1 MGKYN
6 STAIAFIR
14 YQLLIALIAFGSTA
28 SVHAGQ
34 EPSAPLAHWS
44 FDSVEASGVAPS
56 TNHPFRFVEGVMDKS
71 TITPLVLQVDGQNR
85 VVETHEFQLTGDGN
99 IVKTAEGTWKLS
111 ASFKPV
117 AEHHDAV
124 DAAFTWTLIEGN
136 ATSTAVAVAF
146 DFEGWS
152 SQNYVFAPASVYNGN
167 RFDVKKVVWPTYLL
181 FADKREHRIDM
192 PTTINDI
199 PRLEKKGGGKI
210 ELDTGNVST
219 PLFGFQSPDQKK
231 GWMVLTTQGSRFGNH
246 GLTIEEDAEQ
256 HHARFMITLPAIR
269 ERRAASSTLESPSG
283 DRAPDWKTG
292 DSATIRCRFY
302 IFQAPT
308 VSDFLTRFAAARKD
322 LNPSSKNKTL
332 PFSEAFKLLESLY
345 RDHRWD
351 EDAALFRLNDP
362 GQARM
367 VQIWQLGWVGGG
379 QATLPLLQAGNEES
393 RKRSLRN
400 LETIFSKSQANS
412 GFFYT
417 LGDGKIFTY
426 DQFRPPVPPSMGLLR
441 KNADWLYMAQR
452 HFEVMEAS
460 GDTVPSRWLEQNRKH
475 ADAFVRLWNDYGQF
489 GQWVDLESGELLV
502 GNSTSAAIACG
513 GLALASKRYGH
524 KPYLHVAEEAGRTY
538 YRDYVLKG
546 YTTGGPGE
554 ALSCPDSESA
564 FALLEAYMALYEVTN
579 SQEWLDYAQQL
590 LPICASWVVSYDVEF
605 PKESPLGRAGAK
617 ACGSV
622 VASVQNKHSAPGICT
637 WSGDSLLKL
646 YRATGNQ
653 VALDLLRDIAHG
665 ITQYISREDQPLA
678 RMKAGGI
685 CERVN
690 TSDWEGKN
698 KVGGGLFSSC
708 SWSETA
714 VLLTTTQ
721 IPGIYVQPDTGVVAV
736 FDHIVVEKISHHDGV
751 LTLRL
756 TNPTSFN
763 AQTTVFIESSE
774 DAKKSKNSFTIK
786 PLPTIMIDAGASIEK
801 EFILTE

>member
-1 MGKYN
+1 MIQRIIIAAA
-6 STAIAFIR
+6 AI
-14 YQLLIALIAFGSTA
+14 LLIALSSA
-28 SVHAGQ
+28 SA
-34 EPSAPLAHWS
+34 SA
-44 FDSVEASGVAPS
+44 
-56 TNHPFRFVEGVMDKS
+56 EGMSHEMKLLEGK
-71 TITPLVLQVDGQNR
+71 ITPLVLQVDGKNQ
-85 VVETHEFQLTGDGN
+85 VVETHEFPLTGDNN

-111 ASFKPV
+111 TSFKPV
-117 AEHHDAV
+117 AGLKDAV
-124 DAAFTWTLIEGN
+124 DAEFTWTLIEGT
-136 ATSTAVAVAF
+136 AKSTAVAVAC

-152 SQNYVFAPASVYNGN
+152 SQNFVFAPASVYNGN
-167 RFDVKKVVWPTYLL
+167 RFDVKNIVWPTYLL
-181 FADKREHRIDM
+181 FADKREHRVDM

-199 PRLEKKGGGKI
+199 PRLEKKGAGKI
-210 ELDTGNVST
+210 ELDTGNVAT
-219 PLFGFQSPDQKK
+219 PLLGFQSPDKK
-231 GWMVLTTQGSRFGNH
+231 MGWMVQTTQGSRFGNH
-246 GLTIEEDAEQ
+246 GLTIEENAEQ
-256 HHARFMITLPAIR
+256 TNARFLVTLPAIR
-269 ERRAASSTLESPSG
+269 QRRAASSTLESPSG
-283 DRAPDWKTG
+283 DRAPDWKAG

-302 IFQAPT
+302 TYQAQT
-308 VSDFLTRFAAARKD
+308 FSSFLTRFAAARKD

-332 PFSEAFKLLESLY
+332 PFSEAFKLLETLY

-393 RKRSLRN
+393 RKRALRN

-452 HFEVMEAS
+452 HFEVIEAS
-460 GDTVPSRWLEQNRKH
+460 GDTVPNHWFEQNRKQ
-475 ADAFVRLWNDYGQF
+475 ADAFVQLWNDYGQF
-489 GQWVDLESGELLV
+489 GQWVDLESGKLLV
-502 GNSTSAAIACG
+502 GNSTSAAIASG

-524 KPYLHVAEEAGRTY
+524 KPYLHVAEEAARKY
-538 YRDYVLKG
+538 HRDYVLKG

-554 ALSCPDSESA
+554 ALSCPDAESA

-579 SQEWLDYAQQL
+579 SQEWLDCAQEL
-590 LPICASWVVSYDVEF
+590 LPICASWVVSYDFEL
-605 PKESPLGRAGAK
+605 PKESALGKAGAK
-617 ACGSV
+617 TTGSV

-646 YRATGNQ
+646 YRATGNP
-653 VALDLLRDIAHG
+653 VALDLLTDIAHG
-665 ITQYISREDQPLA
+665 ITQYISREDRPLA

-690 TSDWEGKN
+690 ISDWEGKN
-698 KVGGGLFSSC
+698 TVGGNLFHTC

-721 IPGIYVQPDTGVVAV
+721 IPGIYLQPDTGVFAV
-736 FDHIVVEKISHHDGV
+736 FDNILVEKISHHNGT
-751 LTLRL
+751 LKLRL
-756 TNPTSFN
+756 TNPTSFS
-763 AQTTVFIESSE
+763 AETTVFAESSKE
-774 DAKKSKNSFTIK
+774 AKKSRNSFTIK
-786 PLPTIMIDAGASIEK
+786 PLETIKIDAGASIEK
-801 EFILTE
+801 EFALNELITQ

>member
-6 STAIAFIR
+6 STGNAFSR
-14 YQLLIALIAFGSTA
+14 YQLLFALIAFGSTA
-28 SVHAGQ
+28 IVHAGQ
-34 EPSAPLAHWS
+34 EPSAPLAGWS
-44 FDSVEASGVAPS
+44 FDSLEASGSAPS
-56 TNHPFRFVEGVMDKS
+56 TNSPFRFVEGVLDKS
-71 TITPLVLQVDGQNR
+71 TIMPFVLQVDGQNR
-85 VVETHEFQLTGDGN
+85 VVETHEFQLTGDSN

-111 ASFKPV
+111 TSFKPV
-117 AEHHDAV
+117 AGHHDAV
-124 DAAFTWTLIEGN
+124 DAEFTWTLIEGN

-146 DFEGWS
+146 DFEDWS
-152 SQNYVFAPASVYNGN
+152 SQNFVFAPASVYNGN
-167 RFDVKKVVWPTYLL
+167 RFDVKNIGWPTYLL
-181 FADKREHRIDM
+181 FTDKREHRIDM
-192 PTTINDI
+192 PTTINQI
-199 PRLEKKGGGKI
+199 PRLEKQGAGKI

-219 PLFGFQSPDQKK
+219 PLLGFQSPDQKK
-231 GWMVLTTQGSRFGNH
+231 GWIVQTTQGSRFGNH

-256 HHARFMITLPAIR
+256 NHARFMITLPAIR

-292 DSATIRCRFY
+292 DSATIRCRIY
-302 IFQAPT
+302 TFQAPT
-308 VSDFLTRFAAARKD
+308 VSDFLTRFASARKD
-322 LNPSSKNKTL
+322 LNPSAKNKTL
-332 PFSEAFKLLESLY
+332 PFSEAFTLLESLY

-379 QATLPLLQAGNEES
+379 QATLPLLQTGNEES

-417 LGDGKIFTY
+417 LGDGETFTY

-460 GDTVPSRWLEQNRKH
+460 GDTVPSRWLEQNRKQ

-502 GNSTSAAIACG
+502 GNSTSAAIASG

-524 KPYLHVAEEAGRTY
+524 KPYLHVAEEAGRAY

-564 FALLEAYMALYEVTN
+564 FALLEAYLALYEVTN

-617 ACGSV
+617 TCGSV

-646 YRATGNQ
+646 YRATGNP
-653 VALDLLRDIAHG
+653 VALDLLTDIAHG
-665 ITQYISREDQPLA
+665 ITQYISREDRPLA

-714 VLLTTTQ
+714 VLLTTSQ